1 MPNGL
6 SRTGQTSAVVEVKLC
21 NVGEKAYKPDM
32 YGESVTV
39 VRTVTQ
45 SSSTYK
51 LKDARGR
58 VVVDKKVKEE
68 LDRILLNFNIQV
80 KIILKLLRVMEM
92 LTKLAFSPLEN
103 DLFRWTTQSPC

>member
-1 MPNGL
+1 M
-6 SRTGQTSAVVEVKLC
+6 C
-21 NVGEKAYKPDM
+21 NVGEKAYKADM

-80 KIILKLLRVMEM
+80 EIIL
-92 LTKLAFSPLEN
+92 
-103 DLFRWTTQSPC
+103 